1 MFFLI
6 AIIVVVVYLIYS
18 ALNLDFELGTGFTEE
33 KKNIRD
39 AEYTIVDAKEEPVE
53 DKKILP

>member
-6 AIIVVVVYLIYS
+6 IIILSVGYLIYA

-33 KKNIRD
+33 KKNIRE
-39 AEYTIVDAKEEPVE
+39 AEYTIVDSKKEQVE